1 MTQTDATFVEMMA
14 ARARRQFQDGAE
26 VVDTELERLVALARK
41 GLGNEDAEG
50 REASL
55 CDLLNSWARE
65 SGVVE
70 AEQPEESKALTG
82 RLWAHWTQ
90 RLATA
95 ETRVREL
102 EVDATGVED
111 ALEVWSSMPCGC
123 DGTHASLAE
132 LSKCLLDG
140 AEAREQERGLL
151 YNEALTLL
159 LECDHGDER
168 TCGCRDSAK
177 ERIAALARRTP

>member
-95 ETRVREL
+95 ETRVRE
-102 EVDATGVED
+102 
-111 ALEVWSSMPCGC
+111 
-123 DGTHASLAE
+123 
-132 LSKCLLDG
+132 
-140 AEAREQERGLL
+140 RGLL

-168 TCGCRDSAK
+168 TCGCRDSAM